1 MFPIL
6 VLPVKEIKG
15 NRVSLAMALPTSAPP
30 QTRLHIPPGR
40 LFCSRTLAMIL
51 VVATLHRGVDG
62 ADFQIME
69 FPQTYN
75 THQAKKKSFCWQ
87 TNVILTRERA
97 LFQPYTATGKL
108 NAVITPTVPRGF
120 HISSN
125 A

>member
-75 THQAKKKSFCWQ
+75 THQAKKKSFH
-87 TNVILTRERA
+87 NILDS
-97 LFQPYTATGKL
+97 FQAQKGTSK
-108 NAVITPTVPRGF
+108 PTLEF
-120 HISSN
+120 HQ
-125 A
+125 